1 MCVSVRIK
9 VPSVASPLD
18 EDSGIQDV
26 QLVPG
31 KKISKREAYRSDI
44 RRLTE
49 ELREAGDEKKK
60 AEITKQLES
69 VVGDIFDLDMKGRE
83 AELSKLE
90 ARLKKLREQLD
101 RRRQARGEIIQL
113 EVKVLVNEAA
123 GLGLFEPGAI
133 GRFRRAD
140 LGFRP
145 RTISTSRP
153 RRAVDKAAASVP
165 ESANRYTSSRTGS
178 RRSTT

>member
-1 MCVSVRIK
+1 MSKRPFVWAGLLTVGLVTSLCVGQNPSVRLAAAD
-9 VPSVASPLD
+9 S
-18 EDSGIQDV
+18 EDSGGGYLQEM
-26 QLVPG
+26 VPSG
-31 KKISKREAYRSDI
+31 RKISFREANRSNL

-60 AEITKQLES
+60 AEITKQLQS
-69 VVGDIFDLDMKGRE
+69 VVGDIFDMDLKGRE

-123 GLGLFEPGAI
+123 GLGFSSQGRSGNFRLKMPDLSIGHFEEEALRGAQ
-133 GRFRRAD
+133 
-140 LGFRP
+140 
-145 RTISTSRP
+145 
-153 RRAVDKAAASVP
+153 
-165 ESANRYTSSRTGS
+165 
-178 RRSTT
+178 

>member
-1 MCVSVRIK
+1 MMSKRPFMCAALLTAGLLTSLCVGQNSFVQLATAD
-9 VPSVASPLD
+9 S
-18 EDSGIQDV
+18 EDSGGGYLQE
-26 QLVPG
+26 LVPSG
-31 KKISKREAYRSDI
+31 RKIGFREANRNNL

-60 AEITKQLES
+60 TEITKQLES

-113 EVKVLVNEAA
+113 EVKVMMNEAA
-123 GLGLFEPGAI
+123 GLGFSSQ
-133 GRFRRAD
+133 GRSGDFGVRIWD
-140 LGFRP
+140 
-145 RTISTSRP
+145 
-153 RRAVDKAAASVP
+153 
-165 ESANRYTSSRTGS
+165 SARDQFNKSSAPSSR
-178 RRSTT
+178 